1 MPEGPELKHSR
12 DVLRDLLLG
21 KSITRIFTTPNGR
34 YKSQIPVGMESIE
47 SNLPLKV
54 TGVDVKGKFMWWTLE
69 GGGRQYFVWI
79 TYGMSGQWSPHR
91 GKHASFIVEYNGSG
105 VPVTR
110 DTQMIFFNDPRHF
123 GTIKFVAIE
132 GELRAKLKTLGPSI
146 LDDVPMTPEIFAE
159 RILKKPN
166 RTISEALMDQ
176 SCVSGCGNY
185 IKAECLYRSGVSP
198 HRGVTELESNE
209 VVKLHEELLS
219 VARESYVDQGASI
232 RTYKTVKGGKGKA
245 QFFFRVY
252 NQKECPKGHLI
263 QREETLD
270 GRTSWWCK
278 ECQK

>member
-21 KSITRIFTTPNGR
+21 KSITRISTTPNGR
-34 YKSQIPVGMESIE
+34 YKSQIPVGMESVE

-91 GKHASFIVEYNGSG
+91 SKHASFIVEYNGSG
-105 VPVTR
+105 VPVAR

-232 RTYKTVKGGKGKA
+232 RTYKTVEGGKGEG
-245 QFFFRVY
+245 QFRFKVY
-252 NQKECPKGHLI
+252 GKNNCPYGHQIL
-263 QREETLD
+263 REETLD
-270 GRTSWWCK
+270 DRTSWWCSV
-278 ECQK
+278 CQS

>member
-12 DVLRDLLLG
+12 DVLRELLLG
-21 KSITRIFTTPNGR
+21 KSITRISTTPNGR
-34 YKSQIPVGMESIE
+34 YKSKNPVGMESIE

-232 RTYKTVKGGKGKA
+232 RTYKTVEGGKGKA

-252 NQKECPKGHLI
+252 NQKECPKDHLI